1 MMCTKIVPEILRAR
15 KTINN
20 INNKNNKNNKN
31 VYETYKNSSR

>member
-15 KTINN
+15 KSS
-20 INNKNNKNNKN
+20 NNKNNKNNKN

>member
-15 KTINN
+15 KSSNN
-20 INNKNNKNNKN
+20 TNNKNNKN